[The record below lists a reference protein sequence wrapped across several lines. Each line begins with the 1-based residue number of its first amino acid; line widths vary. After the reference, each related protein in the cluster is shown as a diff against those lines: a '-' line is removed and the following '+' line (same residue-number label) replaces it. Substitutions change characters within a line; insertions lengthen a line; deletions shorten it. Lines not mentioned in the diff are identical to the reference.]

1 MDKCVDS
8 SHEGNG
14 TPGHGVLFPAVDN
27 LLSAVSALM
36 DVCADTGADSRSA
49 LALVTRRENQLI
61 HAAARYD
68 AKIKSLRLQVG
79 RLESD
84 ARVSDDIRADTWEMW
99 TICSTA
105 LREISKGIHGPSV
118 EVAMRALAD
127 CAKIREAK

>member
-1 MDKCVDS
+1 MEKCVDS

-27 LLSAVSALM
+27 LLAAVSALI
-36 DVCADTGADSRSA
+36 DVCDDTGADRSRA
-49 LALVTRRENQLI
+49 LAIVTRRENQLI
-61 HAAARYD
+61 HAAARHD
-68 AKIKSLRLQVG
+68 AKIKSLRMRVI
-79 RLESD
+79 RLESN
-84 ARVSDDIRADTWEMW
+84 ARTSDDIRADTWEMW

-105 LREISKGIHGPSV
+105 LRDISKGIHGPSA